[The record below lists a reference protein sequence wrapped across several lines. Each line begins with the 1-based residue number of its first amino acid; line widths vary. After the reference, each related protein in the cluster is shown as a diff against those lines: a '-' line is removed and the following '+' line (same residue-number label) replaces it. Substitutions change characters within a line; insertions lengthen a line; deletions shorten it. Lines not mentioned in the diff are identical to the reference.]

1 MTTQDDKLQSGRH
14 SQSPWV
20 DLRDLF
26 PAEEPLL
33 ASQEDTGSDE
43 PQPISPPPVSPIDR
57 AGDNEGKTSP
67 TGFSPRQETHSPYRG
82 VPSTRPQRE
91 ANVRPFL
98 RFRRAAKAISI
109 IVKVCNICKSV
120 ALESVVNEE
129 WYALI
134 DSFTETPEGNTEH
147 MKKRGRPFVT
157 FVPNENKQ
165 LEELAFDKSAYSRE
179 FRADYLITDD
189 IRTTLRVKAPV
200 KTPEQINEV
209 KTVLPNTDTSSFFTK
224 LHLQPSC
231 VF

>member
-91 ANVRPFL
+91 ANVRVGTSYTGSIIQCNGCRSSVLDLNTEFVFVFL
-98 RFRRAAKAISI
+98 VRSQRFRLNHYIQYHNQGRSCEIASRSI
-109 IVKVCNICKSV
+109 KRSSSCNS
-120 ALESVVNEE
+120 
-129 WYALI
+129 
-134 DSFTETPEGNTEH
+134 
-147 MKKRGRPFVT
+147 
-157 FVPNENKQ
+157 
-165 LEELAFDKSAYSRE
+165 
-179 FRADYLITDD
+179 
-189 IRTTLRVKAPV
+189 
-200 KTPEQINEV
+200 
-209 KTVLPNTDTSSFFTK
+209 
-224 LHLQPSC
+224 
-231 VF
+231 